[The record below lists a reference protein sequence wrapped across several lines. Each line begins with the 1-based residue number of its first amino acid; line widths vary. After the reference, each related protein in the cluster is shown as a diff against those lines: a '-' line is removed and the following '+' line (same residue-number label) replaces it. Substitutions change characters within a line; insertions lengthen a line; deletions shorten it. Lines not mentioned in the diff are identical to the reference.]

1 MMRAILALAAT
12 TTTTALVAPSL
23 RSARSPTLR
32 SVAENVAQTQETS
45 RDKVMTFSYDTER
58 ERAYEKP
65 TYKGTGDGL
74 GGGDAGDEYD
84 VVVIGS
90 GMGGLACGAMC
101 AKYGEKAIVLE
112 SHIKMGGSAHSFT
125 KVHNKEKY
133 SFEVGPS
140 IFEGLD
146 KPSLNPLRI
155 LLDVLD
161 SELPVET
168 YQGLAYWVPTSNF
181 DGTGPVKYWRFQLGD
196 VEAPGGFYESLR
208 EHASDGELAIK
219 EFEALR
225 SRLKT
230 LGGSTTAVC
239 LFNLRQDLGRKQ
251 KYSRRLQYACI
262 RTVSTYSFHCRKRTF
277 REKTIRPKISQNDF
291 DLTEI
296 ERFEV
301 FAGQDVPLVVSHT
314 GQDPGFLATTAGS
327 LPYVATHPD
336 VFADL
341 PLTFDSLH
349 KTVDQLVTEPFLRN
363 FIDTMCI
370 FCGFPAKGAM
380 TAHMLYILERFF
392 EPGCSYSVPK
402 GGTENIARAL
412 HRGGAQFGMDISL
425 NTHVAEILVE
435 GGRACGVRLKSGKV
449 IRARKAVVSNA
460 TPFDTVKLLPA
471 QDDLDPDMPGFAALQ
486 EWRQTLGTL
495 PRHGAIL
502 HLFVAVDAEK
512 VVDGKKLA
520 DHPSWRAAE
529 DETAKNPAHLIVQDW
544 SRSMQDSQNLC
555 SFFIPS
561 LLDRSVCPE
570 GKHVIHVYSSGGEPY
585 EPWEQL
591 EPGSEAYE
599 AYKEERA
606 NILWEALENCIPDAR
621 ARAEFHIVGS
631 PLAHEAFLRRDRGTY
646 GMAWAAGTSAP
657 YAGLLKFTPIP
668 FPFPNLKTPVDGLLR
683 CGDSCFPGIGTPS
696 AAASGVIA
704 ANTIVNVETH
714 IAMLEETAKKDPM
727 YKFLSPGPFQW
738 LYRGLVS
745 PLTPSKELRGSGVFQ
760 PSSGGRV
767 SAAAEAASR

>member
-1 MMRAILALAAT
+1 MMRVILALAA

-23 RSARSPTLR
+23 RSARSPTRVR
-32 SVAENVAQTQETS
+32 SIAENVAQTQETS

-65 TYKGTGDGL
+65 TYKGTGDGM

-239 LFNLRQDLGRKQ
+239 LFNLRQD
-251 KYSRRLQYACI
+251 
-262 RTVSTYSFHCRKRTF
+262 
-277 REKTIRPKISQNDF
+277 
-291 DLTEI
+291 
-296 ERFEV
+296 
-301 FAGQDVPLVVSHT
+301 
-314 GQDPGFLATTAGS
+314 PGFLATTAGS

-471 QDDLDPDMPGFAALQ
+471 QDDLDPEMPGFSALQ

-621 ARAEFHIVGS
+621 QRAEFHIVGS

>member
-1 MMRAILALAAT
+1 M
-12 TTTTALVAPSL
+12 
-23 RSARSPTLR
+23 
-32 SVAENVAQTQETS
+32 
-45 RDKVMTFSYDTER
+45 
-58 ERAYEKP
+58 
-65 TYKGTGDGL
+65 

-181 DGTGPVKYWRFQLGD
+181 DGTGP
-196 VEAPGGFYESLR
+196 APGGFYESLR

-239 LFNLRQDLGRKQ
+239 LFNLR
-251 KYSRRLQYACI
+251 
-262 RTVSTYSFHCRKRTF
+262 
-277 REKTIRPKISQNDF
+277 
-291 DLTEI
+291 
-296 ERFEV
+296 
-301 FAGQDVPLVVSHT
+301 
-314 GQDPGFLATTAGS
+314 QDPGFLATTAGS

-471 QDDLDPDMPGFAALQ
+471 QDDLDPEMPGFSALQ

-512 VVDGKKLA
+512 V
-520 DHPSWRAAE
+520 
-529 DETAKNPAHLIVQDW
+529 TAKNPAHLIVQDW

-621 ARAEFHIVGS
+621 QRAEFHIVGS

>member
-1 MMRAILALAAT
+1 MLRLVVAAGYACALA
-12 TTTTALVAPSL
+12 PP
-23 RSARSPTLR
+23 ARSIRPARPLR
-32 SVAENVAQTQETS
+32 VLEDNVAQTQETS

-58 ERAYEKP
+58 ERAYAKP
-65 TYKGTGDGL
+65 VYKGTGDGL
-74 GGGDAGDEYD
+74 GGESGEYD

-101 AKYGEKAIVLE
+101 AKYGEKSIVLE

-125 KVHNKEKY
+125 HGHNGGKY

-168 YQGLAYWVPTSNF
+168 YQGLAYWVPTSDF
-181 DGTGPVKYWRFQLGD
+181 DGTGPIRSWRFQLGD
-196 VEAPGGFYESLR
+196 PEAPGGFYEALR
-208 EHASDGELAIK
+208 AEASDGELAIR

-225 SRLKT
+225 ARLKT
-230 LGGSTTAVC
+230 LGGSTSAVS
-239 LFNLRQDLGRKQ
+239 LLNLRQD
-251 KYSRRLQYACI
+251 A
-262 RTVSTYSFHCRKRTF
+262 
-277 REKTIRPKISQNDF
+277 
-291 DLTEI
+291 
-296 ERFEV
+296 
-301 FAGQDVPLVVSHT
+301 
-314 GQDPGFLATTAGS
+314 GFLATTAGS
-327 LPYVATHPD
+327 LPFVATHPD

-380 TAHMLYILERFF
+380 TAHLLYILERFF

-402 GGTENIARAL
+402 GGTENIARAI

-435 GGRACGVRLKSGKV
+435 GGRATGVRLKNGEI

-460 TPFDTVKLLPA
+460 TPFDTVKMLPPQESLPA
-471 QDDLDPDMPGFAALQ
+471 DMKGYGELQ
-486 EWRQTLGTL
+486 KWRETLGTL

-502 HLFVAVDAEK
+502 HLFVAIDAEK
-512 VVDGKKLA
+512 VVNGKTLK
-520 DHPSWRAAE
+520 DHAAWKAAE
-529 DETAKNPAHLIVQDW
+529 DSATGDKNPAHLIVQDW
-544 SRSMQDSQNLC
+544 GRSMQDSQNLC

-561 LLDRSVCPE
+561 LLDPSVCPP

-585 EPWEQL
+585 ETWEAL
-591 EPGSEAYE
+591 EPGSAEYE
-599 AYKEERA
+599 AYKEERGDV
-606 NILWEALENCIPDAR
+606 LWRALENCIPDAR
-621 ARAEFHIVGS
+621 ERAEFHIVGS

-657 YAGLLKFTPIP
+657 YAGLLRFTPIP

-714 IAMLEETAKKDPM
+714 IAMLEEIGKKDPL
-727 YKFLSPGPFQW
+727 YKFMDPGPFQW

-745 PLTPSKELRGSGVFQ
+745 GMTPSPEFRGGGTFKPGSGE
-760 PSSGGRV
+760 RV
-767 SAAAEAASR
+767 SAEKEMASR

>member
-1 MMRAILALAAT
+1 MMRVILALAA

-23 RSARSPTLR
+23 RSARSPTRVR
-32 SVAENVAQTQETS
+32 SIAENVAQTQETS

-65 TYKGTGDGL
+65 TYKGTGDGM

-125 KVHNKEKY
+125 KVHNKE
-133 SFEVGPS
+133 
-140 IFEGLD
+140 
-146 KPSLNPLRI
+146 N
-155 LLDVLD
+155 
-161 SELPVET
+161 ELPVET

-225 SRLKT
+225 
-230 LGGSTTAVC
+230 
-239 LFNLRQDLGRKQ
+239 
-251 KYSRRLQYACI
+251 
-262 RTVSTYSFHCRKRTF
+262 
-277 REKTIRPKISQNDF
+277 
-291 DLTEI
+291 
-296 ERFEV
+296 
-301 FAGQDVPLVVSHT
+301 
-314 GQDPGFLATTAGS
+314 

-460 TPFDTVKLLPA
+460 TPFDTVKMLPA
-471 QDDLDPDMPGFAALQ
+471 QDDLDPEMPGFSALQ

-520 DHPSWRAAE
+520 DHPWRAAE

-621 ARAEFHIVGS
+621 QRAEFHIAGS
-631 PLAHEAFLRRDRGTY
+631 PRDGVPPRDRGTY

-657 YAGLLKFTPIP
+657 YAGL
-668 FPFPNLKTPVDGLLR
+668 N
-683 CGDSCFPGIGTPS
+683 

-727 YKFLSPGPFQW
+727 
-738 LYRGLVS
+738 
-745 PLTPSKELRGSGVFQ
+745 
-760 PSSGGRV
+760 
-767 SAAAEAASR
+767 